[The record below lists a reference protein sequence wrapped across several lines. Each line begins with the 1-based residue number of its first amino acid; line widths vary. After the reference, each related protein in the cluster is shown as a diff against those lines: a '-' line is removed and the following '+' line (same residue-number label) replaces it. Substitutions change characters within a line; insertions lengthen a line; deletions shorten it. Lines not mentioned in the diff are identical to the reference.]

1 MVAIS
6 VLARLDSRKYRKGKK
21 KKKTLK
27 IQALISRSMPA
38 FFLSV
43 LAIYKPKPEM

>member
-21 KKKTLK
+21 KKPLK
-27 IQALISRSMPA
+27 IPALLSRSLPA
-38 FFLSV
+38 FVLSV